1 MLAAALDA
9 IYSKGCCLRN
19 RLTESLVPQG
29 RPTTLEARRR
39 TTFDI
44 AIATVPTTSTSIA
57 SVVDCS
63 DAVTAPTAPT
73 ACSDPVTQR
82 APNQRIAFRFSLA
95 ANRFFPT
102 TLHTSTTYNT
112 FRLPC
117 AYLWL
122 SPPSARSA
130 RRLRLPTIRF
140 EQNPPAGWPSSSAAV
155 LRSGRSVR
163 RRRRT
168 AGCRQSSTPLRS
180 MATTAAS
187 VANRLII
194 IAMGVLPMPAAM
206 VDGRIALG
214 HHESGLGVQPVN

>member
-1 MLAAALDA
+1 MYILKNSHWVIAQSHWVLPVCNRHS
-9 IYSKGCCLRN
+9 YLSYLR
-19 RLTESLVPQG
+19 LQG
-29 RPTTLEARRR
+29 TPTTLGKADEG
-39 TTFDI
+39 TLF
-44 AIATVPTTSTSIA
+44 
-57 SVVDCS
+57 
-63 DAVTAPTAPT
+63 
-73 ACSDPVTQR
+73 PVTQR

-168 AGCRQSSTPLRS
+168 AGWQAKQHAIEEHGYESCLRRQLAHHHRRGRAADACCSGRRQNRAGSSR
-180 MATTAAS
+180 
-187 VANRLII
+187 
-194 IAMGVLPMPAAM
+194 
-206 VDGRIALG
+206 
-214 HHESGLGVQPVN
+214 

>member
-1 MLAAALDA
+1 MVSGARNPKVLF
-9 IYSKGCCLRN
+9 GLR
-19 RLTESLVPQG
+19 
-29 RPTTLEARRR
+29 
-39 TTFDI
+39 
-44 AIATVPTTSTSIA
+44 
-57 SVVDCS
+57 
-63 DAVTAPTAPT
+63 
-73 ACSDPVTQR
+73 
-82 APNQRIAFRFSLA
+82 PNQRIAFRFSLA

-163 RRRRT
+163 CRRRT
-168 AGCRQSSTPLRS
+168 AGCSQSSTPLRS
-180 MATTAAS
+180 MAPKAAS
-187 VANRLII
+187 VANWLII
-194 IAMGVLPMPAAM
+194 VVVGVLPMSAA
-206 VDGRIALG
+206 VADVRVALVN
-214 HHESGLGVQPVN
+214 HDSGLRVWPVN